1 MTELNKLKQSFATR
15 FGNDGT
21 KPELFFSP
29 GRVNL
34 IGEHTDYNNGYVF
47 PCALTYGTYLFIRVN
62 NSGICRFAS
71 DNMSE
76 SFEITVDKL
85 SEKIPGKWVNY
96 PLGVIDQLKKP
107 GLKPTGFDLLF
118 WGNIPGSA
126 GLSSSASIEMVT
138 AKALNDTYK
147 LGLEMIDL
155 VKLSQKAENEF
166 VGVNCGIMDQFAVG
180 MGKKNHAVFLNCE
193 TLDYELVPLVLGDYR
208 IVIMNTNKQRG
219 LADSK
224 YNERV
229 AECSKAVEFLKKEKQ
244 IHSLSNLTYQEFVDM
259 KHLIPDITIRKRA
272 KHVISENQRTLDAVA
287 ALKNNNLKTFGQLMN
302 ASHNSLRF
310 DYEVTG
316 NELDAIVEEARQ
328 VEGVLGARM
337 TGAGFGG
344 CAVSLVHH
352 EAVNR
357 FIDYV
362 GKKYAERTGL
372 TPQFYVSEIG
382 DGTKK
387 LNEN

>member
-1 MTELNKLKQSFATR
+1 MTELMKLHQSFQTR
-15 FGNDGT
+15 FGTEG
-21 KPELFFSP
+21 KHAEVFFSP

-34 IGEHTDYNNGYVF
+34 IGEHTDYNNGFVF
-47 PCALTYGTYLFIRVN
+47 PCALTYGTYLLIRKN
-62 NSGICRFAS
+62 DSGICRFAS
-71 DNMSE
+71 DNMPE
-76 SFEITVDKL
+76 SFEIRTDELAEKL
-85 SEKIPGKWVNY
+85 PGKWVNY
-96 PLGVIDQLKKP
+96 PLGVIDQLKKH
-107 GLKPTGFDLLF
+107 GLKPTGWDMLF

-126 GLSSSASIEMVT
+126 GLSSSASIETVT
-138 AKALNDTYK
+138 AKALNDVYH
-147 LGLEMIDL
+147 LGLEMIEL

-180 MGKKNHAVFLNCE
+180 MGKKDHAVFLNCE
-193 TLDYELVPLVLGDYR
+193 TLDHELVPLILGDYR
-208 IVIMNTNKQRG
+208 IVIMNTNKSRG

-229 AECSKAVEFLKKEKQ
+229 KECKQAVEYLSKGKS
-244 IHSLSNLTYQEFVDM
+244 IGSLGELTYQEFVDL

-272 KHVISENQRTLDAVA
+272 KHVVSENQRTLDAVA

-316 NELDAIVEEARQ
+316 DELDAIVEEARL
-328 VEGVLGARM
+328 VDGVLGARM

-344 CAVSLVHH
+344 CAVSLVHKGSVDQFMKH
-352 EAVNR
+352 VE
-357 FIDYV
+357 
-362 GKKYAERTGL
+362 KKYTERTGL
-372 TPQFYVSEIG
+372 KPIFYISEIG

-387 LNEN
+387 ID

>member
-1 MTELNKLKQSFATR
+1 MTELIKLHQSFQTR
-15 FGNDGT
+15 FGNDDK
-21 KPELFFSP
+21 KPDAFFSP

-34 IGEHTDYNNGYVF
+34 IGEHTDYNNGFVF
-47 PCALTYGTYLFIRVN
+47 PCALTYGTYLLIRKN
-62 NSGICRFAS
+62 DTGICRFAS
-71 DNMSE
+71 DNMTE
-76 SFEITVDKL
+76 SFEIKTDKL
-85 SEKIPGKWVNY
+85 AEKLPGKWVNY
-96 PLGVIDQLKKP
+96 PLGVIDQLKNR
-107 GLKPTGFDLLF
+107 GLTPTGWDMLF

-126 GLSSSASIEMVT
+126 GLSSSASIETVT
-138 AKALNDTYK
+138 AKALNDAYY

-180 MGKKNHAVFLNCE
+180 MGKKDHAVFLNCE

-208 IVIMNTNKQRG
+208 IVIMNTNKSRG

-229 AECSKAVEFLKKEKQ
+229 KECSQAVDFLSKRKP
-244 IHSLSNLTYQEFVDM
+244 IGSLGELSYQEFVDL

-272 KHVISENQRTLDAVA
+272 KHVVSENQRTLDAVA

-316 NELDAIVEEARQ
+316 NELDAIVEEARM

-344 CAVSLVHH
+344 CAVSLVHKDSVEKFKTH
-352 EAVNR
+352 VEKN
-357 FIDYV
+357 YT
-362 GKKYAERTGL
+362 KRTGL
-372 TPQFYVSEIG
+372 KPIFYISEIG

-387 LNEN
+387 I

>member
-1 MTELNKLKQSFATR
+1 MTELKKLNESNQTR
-15 FGNDGT
+15 FGTEG
-21 KPELFFSP
+21 KSPEAFFSP

-34 IGEHTDYNNGYVF
+34 IGEHTDYNNGFVF
-47 PCALTYGTYLFIRVN
+47 PCALTYGTYLLIRKN
-62 NSGICRFAS
+62 NLKVCRFAS

-76 SFEITVDKL
+76 SFEIPIDKL
-85 SEKIPGKWVNY
+85 SEKMPGKWVNY
-96 PLGVIDQLKKP
+96 PLGVFDQLKGK
-107 GLKPTGFDLLF
+107 GLKPTGLDMLF
-118 WGNIPGSA
+118 WGNIPNSA
-126 GLSSSASIEMVT
+126 GLSSSASIETVT
-138 AKALNDTYK
+138 AKALNDLFG
-147 LGLEMIDL
+147 LGLGMVDL
-155 VKLSQKAENEF
+155 VKLCQKAENLF
-166 VGVNCGIMDQFAVG
+166 VGVSCGIMDQFAVG
-180 MGKKNHAVFLNCE
+180 MGKKDHAVFLNCA

-229 AECSKAVEFLKKEKQ
+229 KECRQAVEYLQKGKP
-244 IHSLSNLTYQEFVDM
+244 INSLGELTYQEFVDL

-272 KHVISENQRTLDAVA
+272 KHVVSENQRTLDAVT

-316 NELDAIVEEARQ
+316 DELDAIVEEARL

-352 EAVNR
+352 EAVDH

-387 LNEN
+387 LIEN